1 MSFAY
6 KIYDQHSMYYVTFTV
21 HQWADI
27 FTRSLYADIV
37 LDSLRFCQKEK
48 GLIIYALVIMSN
60 HIHLILRSET
70 NNLSVS
76 IRDFKNS
83 HQVI

>member
-1 MSFAY
+1 VQRF
-6 KIYDQHSMYYVTFTV
+6 
-21 HQWADI
+21 
-27 FTRSLYADIV
+27 FTRSIYFDIV